1 MEIEQLIQSIQTQ
14 KKKVESDIHSA
25 EGMVRLQQ
33 VAQEYKGE
41 YELISSDE
49 IQKELATRPKKQMH
63 IMGVP
68 ALDELLGGLREQM
81 LISLAAHSGHGKTA
95 MSMWITEKYKQLNP
109 IMIAL
114 EQSAEELIEQRTE
127 NGQFVPHFYT
137 NKTYAARVKPD
148 WIEQRIIEG
157 IAKFNSRLVV
167 IDHLGYTD
175 CDKKYDRDPEPL
187 RIERKMQD
195 LKNIAKRWNVIIIV
209 LVHIV
214 QLDESIPP
222 SLVSLK
228 GSSAIRQESDKV
240 ILLWRKNKM
249 KGKVRTYFNETL
261 FSLQKNRW
269 SGKNGNLGLWF
280 DQDTGEYTVENSW
293 VAQMEKLAEQ
303 EEDF

>member
-41 YELISSDE
+41 YELISSEE
-49 IQKELATRPKKQMH
+49 IKKEIDSRPKKQMH

-95 MSMWITEKYKQLNP
+95 MGMWITEKYKQLNP

>member
-1 MEIEQLIQSIQTQ
+1 MEIEQLIQSIQNQ

-41 YELISSDE
+41 YELISSEE
-49 IQKELATRPKKQMH
+49 IKKEIDSRPKKQMH

-95 MSMWITEKYKQLNP
+95 MGMWITEKYKQLNP